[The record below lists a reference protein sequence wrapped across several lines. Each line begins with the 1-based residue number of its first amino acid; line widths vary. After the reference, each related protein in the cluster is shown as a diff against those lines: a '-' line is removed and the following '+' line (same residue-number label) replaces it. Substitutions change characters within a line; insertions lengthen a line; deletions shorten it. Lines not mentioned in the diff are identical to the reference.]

1 MSEKFK
7 LIEGDV
13 QHEVDFK
20 KVDENLEL
28 KKEIPSSYVE
38 IKLPSMGKYGGPKS
52 LHFRDYTFA
61 DIMDLN
67 MNDESNKNLC
77 KVLTNLNYEH
87 FDISKLSEKDALVI
101 LYSLHR
107 IFINKTIEKRI
118 YIDETLSDDEI
129 NKEENITTVDI
140 DLENLFIR
148 NLGYDENDE
157 LIDDG
162 KFKIPFT
169 IKDNMTNDKIKLR
182 IPILEDSQRAMD
194 YCQEFYKNEIIKYS
208 SIKSQILKLQSIKD
222 EKKQDELF
230 EEFYSTHEDECKQ
243 YYSFIER
250 MSAMAVKIVQAMQ
263 IVSFNDKICDSLEE
277 KLELFNDKISSGVW
291 VQYENLLDKYDFGFS
306 KNVEVFIPSLNKKE
320 IKKIPFQISDFIP
333 NNERKSDN
341 RFSVEFD

>member
-1 MSEKFK
+1 M
-7 LIEGDV
+7 
-13 QHEVDFK
+13 
-20 KVDENLEL
+20 
-28 KKEIPSSYVE
+28 IP
-38 IKLPSMGKYGGPKS
+38 
-52 LHFRDYTFA
+52 
-61 DIMDLN
+61 
-67 MNDESNKNLC
+67 
-77 KVLTNLNYEH
+77 
-87 FDISKLSEKDALVI
+87 
-101 LYSLHR
+101 
-107 IFINKTIEKRI
+107 
-118 YIDETLSDDEI
+118 
-129 NKEENITTVDI
+129 
-140 DLENLFIR
+140 
-148 NLGYDENDE
+148 
-157 LIDDG
+157 
-162 KFKIPFT
+162 
-169 IKDNMTNDKIKLR
+169 
-182 IPILEDSQRAMD
+182 
-194 YCQEFYKNEIIKYS
+194 
-208 SIKSQILKLQSIKD
+208 SIKSKILKLQSIKD